1 MDAKDIAVVMWN
13 AYAERAVGKTFDG
26 KQLPTWDDLGEERQ
40 GCWVAAA
47 EAAMNNLLEVK

>member
-13 AYAERAVGKTFDG
+13 AYAERAGGKTFDG

-47 EAAMNNLLEVK
+47 EAAMNELFEVK